1 MNNKHIM
8 KGITIAA
15 IASAIWGISG
25 TTIQFIS
32 QNQNLPVAWYL
43 SVRTLGAGTILL
55 LISLLLYRKQTF
67 AIFKDKT
74 ALAWLLAYATLG
86 LMANLLTFYLAIQTG
101 NASTATV
108 LQYLSPLFIVIG
120 ALVFKRQTPMKT
132 DLIAFIISLLG
143 VVLVITKGDFTQLA
157 ISVESLLWGIGSGI
171 TAAFYIVLP
180 RPLAKDYSPIIT
192 LGWGTFIAGILF
204 NLYNPVWVGGPKL
217 TLPIILSVSTV
228 IIFGTIIPFALLLY
242 SARFAPSDVI
252 GIMDALQPVTT
263 TILSVIF
270 LKLSINVMEVIGICL
285 VIIAIYVLQRGRRNL
300 EVVNYREADF

>member
-192 LGWGTFIAGILF
+192 LGWGTFIAGVLF

-228 IIFGTIIPFALLLY
+228 IILGRLFPLPSYFTVHALHRQM
-242 SARFAPSDVI
+242 S
-252 GIMDALQPVTT
+252 
-263 TILSVIF
+263 SV
-270 LKLSINVMEVIGICL
+270 LWMPCN
-285 VIIAIYVLQRGRRNL
+285 Q
-300 EVVNYREADF
+300 

>member
-143 VVLVITKGDFTQLA
+143 VVLVL
-157 ISVESLLWGIGSGI
+157 
-171 TAAFYIVLP
+171 
-180 RPLAKDYSPIIT
+180 
-192 LGWGTFIAGILF
+192 
-204 NLYNPVWVGGPKL
+204 
-217 TLPIILSVSTV
+217 
-228 IIFGTIIPFALLLY
+228 
-242 SARFAPSDVI
+242 
-252 GIMDALQPVTT
+252 
-263 TILSVIF
+263 
-270 LKLSINVMEVIGICL
+270 
-285 VIIAIYVLQRGRRNL
+285 
-300 EVVNYREADF
+300 

>member
-25 TTIQFIS
+25 TTLQFIS

-108 LQYLSPLFIVIG
+108 LQYLSPLFIV
-120 ALVFKRQTPMKT
+120 
-132 DLIAFIISLLG
+132 
-143 VVLVITKGDFTQLA
+143 
-157 ISVESLLWGIGSGI
+157 SG
-171 TAAFYIVLP
+171 L
-180 RPLAKDYSPIIT
+180 
-192 LGWGTFIAGILF
+192 
-204 NLYNPVWVGGPKL
+204 
-217 TLPIILSVSTV
+217 
-228 IIFGTIIPFALLLY
+228 
-242 SARFAPSDVI
+242 
-252 GIMDALQPVTT
+252 
-263 TILSVIF
+263 
-270 LKLSINVMEVIGICL
+270 
-285 VIIAIYVLQRGRRNL
+285 
-300 EVVNYREADF
+300 